1 MKLRVGLQK
10 ICQGWHRP
18 TRNAHI
24 ADRQIYHVGCE
35 SERVKYYAQLL
46 GFSTTFI
53 KDELRDFTLG
63 LLKYLLNVLSLVYG
77 YDDLI

>member
-18 TRNAHI
+18 TRSAHI
-24 ADRQIYHVGCE
+24 ADRQIDHVGCG